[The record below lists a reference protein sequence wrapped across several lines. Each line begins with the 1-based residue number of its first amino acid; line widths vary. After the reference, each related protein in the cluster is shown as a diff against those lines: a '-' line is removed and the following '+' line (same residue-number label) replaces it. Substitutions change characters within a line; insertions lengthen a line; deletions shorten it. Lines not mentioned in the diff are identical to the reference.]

1 MKYAMVLGRLIG
13 TLVYL
18 LDTPHR
24 RVVRTNL
31 RLAFPDWSQEKIR
44 QISKR
49 VFQHLGATFVEIC
62 QLATYSKSDVMARV
76 RVVGAERWQRV
87 LDRNQGLILASA
99 HLGNWEFGT
108 QYSACF
114 MQQPILGVVKRIR
127 FKPLNQW
134 LHNLRSRFGINII
147 YKQGALPDM
156 RQALRRNEI
165 VGLLVDQSRRKESV
179 DVNFFGHRVPAT
191 PAAAFLGLRCK
202 SPVLPL
208 FCVRE
213 ASGQLTIHVDE
224 PLNLKWSGDLRA
236 DIQANTQ
243 LITDTVENM
252 IRRYPDQ
259 WFWLHKRWKKYYP
272 HLYPEYQARKKRRHN
287 RKGRHIQ
294 T

>member
-1 MKYAMVLGRLIG
+1 MKYAMLMGRIIG

-18 LDTPHR
+18 LDAPHR
-24 RVVRTNL
+24 QIVRTNL
-31 RLAFPDWSQEKIR
+31 RLAFPDWSPEQIR

-114 MQQPILGVVKRIR
+114 MQQPILGVVKKIR
-127 FKPLNQW
+127 FKPLNRW
-134 LHNLRSRFGINII
+134 VHNLRSRFGINII
-147 YKQGALPDM
+147 YKKGALPDM

-179 DVNFFGHRVPAT
+179 EVNFFGHRVPAT

-202 SPVLPL
+202 SPVLPI
-208 FCVRE
+208 FCIRE
-213 ASGQLTIHVDE
+213 ISGQLTIHVDE
-224 PLNLKWSGDLRA
+224 PLDLKWSGDLRA
-236 DIQANTQ
+236 DVQANTQ
-243 LITDTVENM
+243 LISDAVEKM
-252 IRRYPDQ
+252 IRRYPEQ

-272 HLYPEYQARKKRRHN
+272 HFYPEYQARKKRRQK